1 MIKSNK
7 LAKEFDFHLA
17 GAGNFCQCEGA
28 LSGGLTGGVP
38 MASLALASRADYSH
52 LRAASRDGDV
62 HFIRSFLR
70 ERDPYDLTSC
80 IEDAETDG
88 CTALWFASAHG
99 HADAVAELLAHNANT
114 EKARDGGATP
124 LIVAAREGHLE
135 CVKALVIANADLGA
149 SCPGEG
155 RTPMHLAAHRGH
167 ADICAL
173 LLAHGAD
180 PTLEDAKGMTPCM
193 VAAHNGHHAVL
204 RCLVADN
211 GSGAQ
216 RFDGEHNFRTAAL
229 LLASAEGNAES
240 VRALLQAPA
249 DARRAASCLHAAL
262 CGGDLASQRVVEV
275 LLKGADVDGAT
286 EVTKSFDGKNGGGT
300 RALHFAAE
308 VGNRGV
314 TKALLDADPDV
325 DALDARGR
333 TPLYVAAHH
342 GHEDV
347 VSSLLSAGADVN
359 RREKFREETPLFAA
373 ARGGH
378 LECVKALCAHEDVD
392 VDARDDHWAT
402 PLHAAVAEGHVACVD
417 WLLDRG
423 ADPNAADKNMETALH
438 VSVRWADAR
447 VTASLLRAG
456 ASVNKYTKRGLTPL
470 HLAVSGAG
478 AQSRASAS
486 AVSSLSVYGDPV
498 SVYFYFSYKQL
509 V

>member
-1 MIKSNK
+1 
-7 LAKEFDFHLA
+7 
-17 GAGNFCQCEGA
+17 
-28 LSGGLTGGVP
+28 
-38 MASLALASRADYSH
+38 
-52 LRAASRDGDV
+52 
-62 HFIRSFLR
+62 
-70 ERDPYDLTSC
+70 
-80 IEDAETDG
+80 
-88 CTALWFASAHG
+88 
-99 HADAVAELLAHNANT
+99 
-114 EKARDGGATP
+114 
-124 LIVAAREGHLE
+124 
-135 CVKALVIANADLGA
+135 
-149 SCPGEG
+149 
-155 RTPMHLAAHRGH
+155 MHLAAHRGH

-286 EVTKSFDGKNGGGT
+286 EVTKSFDGKGEGGT
-300 RALHFAAE
+300 HALHFAAE

-359 RREKFREETPLFAA
+359 KREKFREETPLFAA

-378 LECVKALCAHEDVD
+378 LECVKALCAHEDVPTWTHGTTTGRRRCTRRSR
-392 VDARDDHWAT
+392 RDTW
-402 PLHAAVAEGHVACVD
+402 HASIGCWTAAPIQTRLTKTWKRRFTSRSGGRT
-417 WLLDRG
+417 RG
-423 ADPNAADKNMETALH
+423 SPRH
-438 VSVRWADAR
+438 C
-447 VTASLLRAG
+447 
-456 ASVNKYTKRGLTPL
+456 
-470 HLAVSGAG
+470 
-478 AQSRASAS
+478 
-486 AVSSLSVYGDPV
+486 
-498 SVYFYFSYKQL
+498 
-509 V
+509 

>member
-1 MIKSNK
+1 
-7 LAKEFDFHLA
+7 
-17 GAGNFCQCEGA
+17 
-28 LSGGLTGGVP
+28 
-38 MASLALASRADYSH
+38 
-52 LRAASRDGDV
+52 
-62 HFIRSFLR
+62 
-70 ERDPYDLTSC
+70 
-80 IEDAETDG
+80 
-88 CTALWFASAHG
+88 
-99 HADAVAELLAHNANT
+99 
-114 EKARDGGATP
+114 
-124 LIVAAREGHLE
+124 
-135 CVKALVIANADLGA
+135 
-149 SCPGEG
+149 
-155 RTPMHLAAHRGH
+155 MHLAAHRGH

-286 EVTKSFDGKNGGGT
+286 EVTKSFDGKNEGGT
-300 RALHFAAE
+300 HALHFAAE

-342 GHEDV
+342 GHENV

-359 RREKFREETPLFAA
+359 KREKFREETPLFAA

-447 VTASLLRAG
+447 VTASLLSHG
-456 ASVNKYTKRGLTPL
+456 ASPAKYTKRGLTPL

-498 SVYFYFSYKQL
+498 SSFLSSYGQL
-509 V
+509 VCMTSCFVYSRTETVHGSRRLG